1 MQDNEII
8 YRINC
13 TQEEYEFIENIKK
26 ENTTRLS
33 KMSKEE
39 LLEYIKTLC
48 PEQELNFEK
57 QIKGTTYKVNTY
69 FSNTSEYTILQ
80 SFLKIFDK

>member
-26 ENTTRLS
+26 EINYENFNSYLVPIIIDDKMYLS
-33 KMSKEE
+33 W
-39 LLEYIKTLC
+39 
-48 PEQELNFEK
+48 NVWDNDFEK
-57 QIKGTTYKVNTY
+57 VDVVWISYDFYNDKVNNY
-69 FSNTSEYTILQ
+69 VV
-80 SFLKIFDK
+80 LK

>member
-26 ENTTRLS
+26 
-33 KMSKEE
+33 KM
-39 LLEYIKTLC
+39 
-48 PEQELNFEK
+48 Q
-57 QIKGTTYKVNTY
+57 Q
-69 FSNTSEYTILQ
+69 
-80 SFLKIFDK
+80 D